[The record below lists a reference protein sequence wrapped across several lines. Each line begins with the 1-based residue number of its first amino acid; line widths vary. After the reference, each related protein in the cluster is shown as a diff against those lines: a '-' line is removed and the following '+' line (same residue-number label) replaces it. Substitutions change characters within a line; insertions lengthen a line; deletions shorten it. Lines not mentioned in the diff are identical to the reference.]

1 MVNRTLGALLRAII
15 CKNIKYWDEC
25 LPLIVNRT
33 LGALL
38 NLLSI
43 HSNIFVSKAATSK
56 ANGIKTLH
64 KEGKETIEKQ
74 NFNVGTRINKGR
86 NEIIFQTSNWVWIHF
101 RKE

>member
-1 MVNRTLGALLRAII
+1 MFATHCSLFEVAYGFN
-15 CKNIKYWDEC
+15 
-25 LPLIVNRT
+25 PLTRLDLI
-33 LGALL
+33 
-38 NLLSI
+38 SI

-74 NFNVGTRINKGR
+74 NFNVASRINKGR
-86 NEIIFQTSNWVWIHF
+86 NEIIFQPGNWLLIHF